1 MFVVAYARKRS
12 RSAIFEWQEKEK
24 RWYLYAGEFPFSWE
38 KKMKVV
44 NLSTPT
50 KKGSVSRTAKP
61 KFAKKGDDSSK
72 TCYNI
77 VPYKAGLP
85 SLVA

>member
-1 MFVVAYARKRS
+1 M
-12 RSAIFEWQEKEK
+12 SAIFEWQEKEK
-24 RWYLYAGEFPFSWE
+24 RWYLYVGEFPFGWE

-50 KKGSVSRTAKP
+50 KKGLVSRTTKP
-61 KFAKKGDDSSK
+61 KFAKKGDDSSE
-72 TCYNI
+72 TCFNI
-77 VPYKAGLP
+77 ILYKGGLP

>member
-1 MFVVAYARKRS
+1 MFVVAYARKQS

-24 RWYLYAGEFPFSWE
+24 RWYLYTGEFPFSWE

-61 KFAKKGDDSSK
+61 KFAKKGDDSSE
-72 TCYNI
+72 TCSNI